1 MQPITNKTYPLGF
14 SDFEILRE
22 IEINSDNLRKNLMYS
37 PTGVASPVF
46 FTSKI
51 DLGYNEL
58 HKRNNEKFLQQ
69 VKRLND
75 ENEKSGK
82 INLRLNVITILL
94 AVISIILSV
103 ITLFRG

>member
-1 MQPITNKTYPLGF
+1 MQTNNNKTFPLGF
-14 SDFEILRE
+14 TDFEILRE

-37 PTGVASPVF
+37 PTGIASPVF

-58 HKRNNEKFLQQ
+58 HKRNNEKFLEQ

-82 INLRLNVITILL
+82 INFRLNVITTFL

-103 ITLFRG
+103 ITIFKS

>member
-1 MQPITNKTYPLGF
+1 MQPNNKVFPQGY
-14 SDFEILRE
+14 SDEELLRT
-22 IEINSDNLRKNLMYS
+22 IESNSNDLKKNLMFS

-51 DLGYNEL
+51 DLCYNEL
-58 HKRNNEKFLQQ
+58 QKRNNEKFLQQ

-82 INLRLNVITILL
+82 INLRLNLTTIFL
-94 AVISIILSV
+94 AVVSIILSV
-103 ITLFRG
+103 VTMLG